1 MRIRSSLHIGIIES
15 RAYSLLS
22 LLSILADAKDMD
34 KLKHTGY
41 NPAVMIV
48 RRYVLSHLLKLFLGA
63 SLVLYGVMLIVE
75 LVQIGR
81 IVTGNDLDIFIL
93 ALIPTAVFVLPMALI
108 FSILMALEKFSVES
122 EIIAMQA
129 CGVRPGG
136 VYGPV
141 LGLSLVCMI
150 LHGGISTYLG
160 PLSMQ
165 KIQSRLI
172 EKAPEKVYAFLTE
185 REFINTFKGITLYV
199 ESVNRQA
206 KRLTNVFIET
216 KGKTRSV
223 IAAERGTIDIRP
235 SGILMRLLDG
245 SLYMESKKSQRYITF
260 GEYDFF
266 LEADF
271 RRELNIRSVD
281 SLTQTQLLEKIRG
294 KERTPKLVKEYYTRF
309 AFPFL
314 NIILGLVGLQFGIQK
329 PRSPRHTGI
338 VMGIA
343 TILCYYLIF
352 LMSDRLVK
360 GEVLNPTLGAW
371 IPDLFFLFLLGS
383 FWALKRLRLRKGA
396 VRSRA

>member
-1 MRIRSSLHIGIIES
+1 MHIGIIES

-22 LLSILADAKDMD
+22 LLSILANTKNMD
-34 KLKHTGY
+34 KQEYSEY
-41 NPAVMIV
+41 NPAVMIIQ
-48 RRYVLSHLLKLFLGA
+48 RYVLNHLLKLFLGA

-75 LVQIGR
+75 LVQIGQL
-81 IVTGNDLDIFIL
+81 VSGNDLDIFIL

-108 FSILMALEKFSVES
+108 FSILMALEKLSVES

-129 CGVRPGG
+129 CGIRRSSI
-136 VYGPV
+136 YGPI
-141 LGLSLVCMI
+141 LGLSFVCMF
-150 LHGGISTYLG
+150 LHVGISTYLG

-165 KIQSRLI
+165 KIQSKLI
-172 EKAPEKVYAFLTE
+172 QKAPEKVYAFLTE
-185 REFINTFKGITLYV
+185 REFINTFKGITLYI
-199 ESVNRQA
+199 ESVNRKA

-216 KGKTRSV
+216 KGKTHSV
-223 IAAERGTIDIRP
+223 IAAEKGTIDVRP
-235 SGILMRLLDG
+235 SGILMRLVDG
-245 SLYMESKKSQRYITF
+245 SLYMESKKSLRYITF

-271 RRELNIRSVD
+271 RRKLNIRSAD
-281 SLTQTQLLEKIRG
+281 TLTQTQLLEKIRG

-314 NIILGLVGLQFGIQK
+314 NVILGLVGLQFGIQK

-338 VMGIA
+338 VVGIA

-352 LMSDRLVK
+352 LMADRLVK

-371 IPDLFFLFLLGS
+371 IPDIFFLFLLGA
-383 FWALKRLRLRKGA
+383 FWAFKRLRQRKGA
-396 VRSRA
+396 VRLRA

>member
-1 MRIRSSLHIGIIES
+1 MRIRSCLHIEIIES

-22 LLSILADAKDMD
+22 LLSILADVKNMD
-34 KLKHTGY
+34 KQGYTGY
-41 NPAVMIV
+41 NPAAMIIK
-48 RRYVLSHLLKLFLGA
+48 RYVLSHLLKLFFGA

-75 LVQIGR
+75 LVQIGQ
-81 IVTGNDLDIFIL
+81 IVSGNDLDIFIL
-93 ALIPTAVFVLPMALI
+93 ALIPTAVFVIPMALI
-108 FSILMALEKFSVES
+108 FSVLMALEKFSVES

-129 CGVRPGG
+129 CGIRRSSI
-136 VYGPV
+136 YGPV
-141 LGLSLVCMI
+141 LGLSLACMI
-150 LHGGISTYLG
+150 LHVGISTYLG

-165 KIQSRLI
+165 KIQARLVQ
-172 EKAPEKVYAFLTE
+172 KAPEKVYAFLSE
-185 REFINTFKGITLYV
+185 REFIDTFKGITLYI

-206 KRLTNVFIET
+206 RRLTNVFIET
-216 KGKTRSV
+216 KGKTHSV

-235 SGILMRLLDG
+235 SGILMRLVDG
-245 SLYMESKKSQRYITF
+245 SLYMESEKALRYITF

-271 RRELNIRSVD
+271 RRKLKIRSAD
-281 SLTQTQLLEKIRG
+281 ALTQTQLLEKIRG
-294 KERTPKLVKEYYTRF
+294 EQRTPKLIKEYYTRF

-338 VMGIA
+338 VVGIA
-343 TILCYYLIF
+343 TILCYYLVF

-371 IPDLFFLFLLGS
+371 IPDLIFLFLLGA
-383 FWALKRLRLRKGA
+383 FWAVRRFRLRKGA
-396 VRSRA
+396 VP